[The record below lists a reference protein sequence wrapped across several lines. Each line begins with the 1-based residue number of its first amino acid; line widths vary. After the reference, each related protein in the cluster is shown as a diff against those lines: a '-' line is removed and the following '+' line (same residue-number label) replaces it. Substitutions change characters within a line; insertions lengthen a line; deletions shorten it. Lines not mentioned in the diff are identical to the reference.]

1 MARILITSGPTREYL
16 DPVRFLSNASSG
28 RMGTALAT
36 ACLEFGH
43 QVTIVSG
50 PVSVMYPSDA
60 AVVHAESTKEML
72 EACLRVLPNCDGVI
86 AVAAPCDFTPRS
98 FSFEKI
104 KKQPDADGLLLDLVK
119 TPDILAQLKT
129 AKPSAWFVGFA
140 LETETGIAN
149 AVAKRRQK
157 GCDLIVLNRP
167 ETIGSTN
174 GAVRLIDASDEVVA
188 EHSGDKAQI
197 AKRILEWV
205 DANLCRR
212 DSR

>member
-28 RMGTALAT
+28 RMGAALAA

-50 PVSVMYPSDA
+50 PVSVSYPSA
-60 AVVHAESTKEML
+60 ATVIQVESTQEML
-72 EACLRVLPNCDGVI
+72 EASLRVLPDCDGVI
-86 AVAAPCDFTPRS
+86 AVAAPCDFTPRR

-104 KKQPDADGLLLDLVK
+104 KKHPESDGLLLDLVK
-119 TPDILAQLKT
+119 TPDILSRLKT
-129 AKPSAWFVGFA
+129 SKPSAWFVGFA

-167 ETIGSTN
+167 ETIGNVN
-174 GAVRLIDASDEVVA
+174 GAVRLIDRTDEAVA
-188 EHSGDKAQI
+188 EHAGDKAHV
-197 AKRILEWV
+197 AKEIVAWV
-205 DANLCRR
+205 DANLCRE
-212 DSR
+212 